1 MRKVIY
7 AGSAFYTGDRL
18 AEALLEYA
26 NLLAHRDMSETVYV
40 PGRTPDGVRGDIEV
54 LIGPASQ
61 LLSEPTDEEFEEI
74 VDEEVVRKFLVEI
87 EKLRPARPRM
97 ETPESQAETEEAW
110 RQSEYGS

>member
-7 AGSAFYTGDRL
+7 AGTAFYTGDRI

-26 NLLAHRDMSETVYV
+26 NLLAHRNMSQTVYV

-61 LLSEPTDEEFEEI
+61 LVSEPTDEEFGDI
-74 VDEEVVRKFLVEI
+74 VDEEVVRRFAAET
-87 EKLRPARPRM
+87 EKLRPAQPQP
-97 ETPESQAETEEAW
+97 ETAESQAETEEAW
-110 RQSEYGS
+110 SQSEYGS